1 MITTI
6 PKVSKPIIP
15 SIMNINTTVITTET
29 IILGLFFIS
38 IVNGELKPD
47 QAEVP
52 IDACITMIYFA
63 IISAVIITKNNLMD
77 DSKLDSAIYRP
88 IKLIISAVAPAD
100 PTSGSDIAFLLDA
113 LSPFFI
119 SPSAKSAK
127 ASI

>member
-15 SIMNINTTVITTET
+15 SIMNINNTVITTDAIT
-29 IILGLFFIS
+29 LVLFFIA

-63 IISAVIITKNNLMD
+63 VISAAIIT
-77 DSKLDSAIYRP
+77 
-88 IKLIISAVAPAD
+88 
-100 PTSGSDIAFLLDA
+100 
-113 LSPFFI
+113 
-119 SPSAKSAK
+119 
-127 ASI
+127 